1 MKNKK
6 SKNLLKKLLIIS
18 FILYFAFTLISQQKT
33 LNAYAKEEEG
43 YNEDISIAQDEQN
56 ELKEMKENINS
67 NEYIEQVAREKLG
80 MYYPNE
86 RVYIDIEK

>member
-6 SKNLLKKLLIIS
+6 TNNLYKKIIIWALLVY
-18 FILYFAFTLISQQKT
+18 FIYTLIMQQQT
-33 LNAYAKEEEG
+33 LNAYAEQKEKCNNDIEIAEEQQG
-43 YNEDISIAQDEQN
+43 QLQKI
-56 ELKEMKENINS
+56 KENINS
-67 NEYIEQVAREKLG
+67 NEYIEQIAREKLG